1 MLFLSLFLLVIYFIL
16 YWLVIELV
24 RKRILNYRM
33 DDISFGRSDQLS
45 VPQYHFKIIVI
56 AFRLLV

>member
-1 MLFLSLFLLVIYFIL
+1 MLFLLLFLLVIQFII

-24 RKRILNYRM
+24 RKGILNYRM
-33 DDISFGRSDQLS
+33 DVVSFGRSDQLS

>member
-1 MLFLSLFLLVIYFIL
+1 MLFFYYFVGYLIYTIL
-16 YWLVIELV
+16 ARIELV

-33 DDISFGRSDQLS
+33 DDVSFGRSDQLS
-45 VPQYHFKIIVI
+45 VSQYHFKIIVI

>member
-1 MLFLSLFLLVIYFIL
+1 MLFLLSFLLVILFIL

-33 DDISFGRSDQLS
+33 DDVSFGRSDQLS
-45 VPQYHFKIIVI
+45 VPQFHFKMFLI
-56 AFRLLV
+56 AFCLLV